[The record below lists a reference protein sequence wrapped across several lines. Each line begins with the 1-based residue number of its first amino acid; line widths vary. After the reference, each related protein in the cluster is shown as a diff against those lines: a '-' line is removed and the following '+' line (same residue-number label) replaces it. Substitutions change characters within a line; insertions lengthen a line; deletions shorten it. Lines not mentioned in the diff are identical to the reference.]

1 MMHKLL
7 FELLGQGAN
16 LSIPRLFVR
25 MCSGSYNHAA
35 VLAQLVFWSNKSSR
49 TDGWFYK
56 SQVELGG
63 ELELS
68 RDQVKRSVK
77 YLTTNFGNAIHTKL
91 KKANGVPTTH
101 YFIDIK
107 ELLALTGREVK
118 EDPKP
123 SGEVVKLSGQDCP
136 MQGMGESTQS
146 ITDPNHIRST
156 DPKDSLSSKHD
167 KSVAQSKNLEIAK
180 TVIAFLNE
188 VTGSKFQCCKS
199 NLNYINGRISDG
211 YTLEDL
217 CQVIAHKK
225 IEWGNDAKM
234 FQYLRPCTLFQPGK
248 FAGYLQS
255 AKVADLHPGARPV
268 SLADF
273 DDTTWGQDLGI
284 W

>member
-1 MMHKLL
+1 MHKLL

-107 ELLALTGREVK
+107 ELLSLAGNEIK
-118 EDPKP
+118 DAPKP

-156 DPKDSLSSKHD
+156 DPKDSLSSKPD
-167 KSVAQSKNLEIAK
+167 ETKSQPENLGISKK
-180 TVIAFLNE
+180 VIAYLNE

-211 YTLEDL
+211 YTLDDL
-217 CQVIAHKK
+217 CKVVSHKQ
-225 IEWGNDAKM
+225 IEWGSDAKM
-234 FQYLRPCTLFQPGK
+234 SQYLRPCTLFQPGK
-248 FAGYLQS
+248 FAGYLQA
-255 AKVADLHPGARPV
+255 AKVSDLHPGARPV

>member
-1 MMHKLL
+1 MYKLL
-7 FELLGQGAN
+7 SELLGQGAN
-16 LSIPRLFVR
+16 LSIPRLFIR
-25 MCSGSYNHAA
+25 MCCGSYNHAA

-107 ELLALTGREVK
+107 ALLALAGNEIK
-118 EDPKP
+118 DAPKP

-156 DPKDSLSSKHD
+156 DPKDSLSSKLD
-167 KSVAQSKNLEIAK
+167 ETKPQPKNLGISK
-180 TVIAFLNE
+180 KVIAYLNE

-211 YTLEDL
+211 YTLDDL
-217 CQVIAHKK
+217 CKVVSHKQ
-225 IEWGNDAKM
+225 IEWGSDAKM
-234 FQYLRPCTLFQPGK
+234 SQYLRPCTLFQPGK
-248 FAGYLQS
+248 FAGYLQA
-255 AKVADLHPGARPV
+255 AKVSDLHPGARPV